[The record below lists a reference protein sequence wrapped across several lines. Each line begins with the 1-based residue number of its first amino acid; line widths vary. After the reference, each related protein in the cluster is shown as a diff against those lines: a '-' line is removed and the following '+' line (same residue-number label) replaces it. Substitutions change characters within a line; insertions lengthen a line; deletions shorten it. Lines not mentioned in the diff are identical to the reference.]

1 MLDPFTGRTQLEA
14 MPRHDPIP
22 NRPRRPQDER
32 VAAPARPPSEHAN
45 NWARFRRTMGW
56 MALAAVVA
64 VLLALIYLK
73 SFGDPVPLHMQIAT
87 ILGVGFSVL
96 VGTGL
101 MALVFLSSRSGHDED
116 ATFGE
121 WNDDGS
127 EPPRRSGE

>member
-1 MLDPFTGRTQLEA
+1 MLDPSTGRTQLEA

-22 NRPRRPQDER
+22 TRPPRPQEEH
-32 VAAPARPPSEHAN
+32 VGEARPQAEYAG

-56 MALAAVVA
+56 MVLAAVVS

-87 ILGVGFSVL
+87 ILGVGFTVL

-127 EPPRRSGE
+127 DRSR

>member
-1 MLDPFTGRTQLEA
+1 

-22 NRPRRPQDER
+22 DRPRRPEAER
-32 VAAPARPPSEHAN
+32 VPDHLRARDHGGS
-45 NWARFRRTMGW
+45 WARFRRMMGW
-56 MALAAVVA
+56 MALAAFVS
-64 VLLALIYLK
+64 VLLALVYLK

-87 ILGVGFSVL
+87 ILGVGFTVL

-121 WNDDGS
+121 WNDDATFGERNDGRS
-127 EPPRRSGE
+127 DRPR

>member
-1 MLDPFTGRTQLEA
+1 
-14 MPRHDPIP
+14 MPRHDPVP
-22 NRPRRPQDER
+22 NRPRRPPEER
-32 VAAPARPPSEHAN
+32 VVDAPAPPRSVRAG

-56 MALAAVVA
+56 MALAALVS

-73 SFGDPVPLHMQIAT
+73 SFGDPVPMHMQIAT
-87 ILGVGFSVL
+87 ILGVGFTVL

-127 EPPRRSGE
+127 DRPR